1 VIETDRMI
9 LRRWKREDRAP
20 FARLNADPEVMS
32 HFPKT
37 LSRIESDALVARL
50 NDRWAADGISFAAAE
65 RRSDG
70 ALLGMVGL
78 AVVRFTTM
86 ASPLDGAV
94 EVGWRLAREHWGQGY
109 ATEAAR
115 AWLAHGF
122 EAMDVP
128 EIIAFTA
135 PANARSQA
143 VMRRLGM
150 RHDPG
155 RDFEHPALPEGH
167 PLRRHLV
174 YAIGRRDWE
183 AAR

>member
-1 VIETDRMI
+1 
-9 LRRWKREDRAP
+9 
-20 FARLNADPEVMS
+20 
-32 HFPKT
+32 
-37 LSRIESDALVARL
+37 
-50 NDRWAADGISFAAAE
+50 
-65 RRSDG
+65 
-70 ALLGMVGL
+70 
-78 AVVRFTTM
+78 M

-115 AWLAHGF
+115 AWLRARLRGDG
-122 EAMDVP
+122 AAP
-128 EIIAFTA
+128 EIIAFTV
-135 PANARSQA
+135 PANLASQA

-150 RHDPG
+150 RRDPG

-174 YAIGRRDWE
+174 FSIRREDWE

>member
-1 VIETDRMI
+1 
-9 LRRWKREDRAP
+9 
-20 FARLNADPEVMS
+20 
-32 HFPKT
+32 
-37 LSRIESDALVARL
+37 
-50 NDRWAADGISFAAAE
+50 
-65 RRSDG
+65 
-70 ALLGMVGL
+70 MVGL

-122 EAMDVP
+122 GAMDVP
-128 EIIAFTA
+128 EIVAFTA

-150 RHDPG
+150 RHDPA

-167 PLRRHLV
+167 PLRPHLV